1 MKKMINWM
9 LAAVLICV
17 VGLFAACSKDDNASG
32 KDGGAEGIAMI
43 VKNGDTD
50 YWRQVETEFR
60 SVCREKGLEAYYY
73 ATSGNNAYE
82 EQVAAVA
89 ELRKLGDKVL
99 KGIIFSPCYG
109 KDGESAEA
117 EVAALA
123 QECGI
128 PVVII
133 DSPVSA
139 SGPLASC
146 PYFGTDNA
154 AAGEALA
161 EQVMAERVAVF
172 ALTNNPGMERAEAFK
187 RKKPNAAIFGVDG
200 GDMSEV
206 LRVLGTYD
214 YDDFV
219 FFNGSLLV
227 NPLLVLKANHMRIYT
242 FDVYDVFLDELMAG
256 TGNLKGIMAQN
267 TFEMARK
274 SVEAVLAN
282 TQKGEIVPAFYITDE
297 NLGDE
302 RVKPFLAFYNKTAP
316 AVIDGLAEKILG
328 KWIEVETDGQP
339 APTRY
344 NSALTFLSASE
355 AQYSSSRPDYTETQL
370 KWSAHRPYSV
380 KIAGNKVT
388 LTGHPETEPELTLVE
403 EFIVSSIS
411 ATEMVCKYRHTT
423 IRDGQISGKVNE
435 KNVRMVKTNIDYRYD
450 IVGIWEGLTTEG
462 LNVRWNIREDGT
474 YVYAEMESGGEWMTK
489 VDEFNEYFAD
499 GYLFCARWKNADDGR
514 GERRQWWEIA
524 TLSDDVMVW
533 MAANQEGDDPTETVM
548 LRRQ

>member
-1 MKKMINWM
+1 
-9 LAAVLICV
+9 
-17 VGLFAACSKDDNASG
+17 
-32 KDGGAEGIAMI
+32 MI

-123 QECGI
+123 QERGI

-227 NPLLVLKANHMRIYT
+227 NPLLVLKANHMRST
-242 FDVYDVFLDELMAG
+242 
-256 TGNLKGIMAQN
+256 
-267 TFEMARK
+267 
-274 SVEAVLAN
+274 S
-282 TQKGEIVPAFYITDE
+282 
-297 NLGDE
+297 
-302 RVKPFLAFYNKTAP
+302 
-316 AVIDGLAEKILG
+316 
-328 KWIEVETDGQP
+328 
-339 APTRY
+339 PTRTL
-344 NSALTFLSASE
+344 AT
-355 AQYSSSRPDYTETQL
+355 
-370 KWSAHRPYSV
+370 SV
-380 KIAGNKVT
+380 
-388 LTGHPETEPELTLVE
+388 
-403 EFIVSSIS
+403 
-411 ATEMVCKYRHTT
+411 
-423 IRDGQISGKVNE
+423 
-435 KNVRMVKTNIDYRYD
+435 
-450 IVGIWEGLTTEG
+450 
-462 LNVRWNIREDGT
+462 
-474 YVYAEMESGGEWMTK
+474 
-489 VDEFNEYFAD
+489 
-499 GYLFCARWKNADDGR
+499 
-514 GERRQWWEIA
+514 
-524 TLSDDVMVW
+524 
-533 MAANQEGDDPTETVM
+533 
-548 LRRQ
+548 